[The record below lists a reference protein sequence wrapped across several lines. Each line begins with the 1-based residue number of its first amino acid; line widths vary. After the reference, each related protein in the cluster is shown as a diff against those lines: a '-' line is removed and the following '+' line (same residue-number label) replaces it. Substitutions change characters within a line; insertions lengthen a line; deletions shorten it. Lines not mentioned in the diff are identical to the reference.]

1 MRGLGLVSFSSPVRK
16 AGHPSD
22 RQFHSNSS
30 HAAVSLLDERS
41 LVAMAE
47 AEPYFINDA
56 IGKKLPLSAFSPLR
70 VIG

>member
-1 MRGLGLVSFSSPVRK
+1 
-16 AGHPSD
+16 
-22 RQFHSNSS
+22 
-30 HAAVSLLDERS
+30 LLDERS